1 MSLISC
7 VSISRTPNSGKDGHS
22 TNRADSFVFF
32 DYPERIGAHET
43 KDFTAALNKFTIP
56 DKKKLVIEMQEREGG
71 RHFLYKLDNKP
82 IISAEI
88 LNPKRKSGTG
98 KMDFP
103 VRNNP

>member
-1 MSLISC
+1 MRFYIQ
-7 VSISRTPNSGKDGHS
+7 
-22 TNRADSFVFF
+22 DSKFRKKTAIQQIEQIPLFFF

-43 KDFTAALNKFTIP
+43 RDFTAALNKFTIP

-88 LNPKRKSGTG
+88 LNPKRKPGAER
-98 KMDFP
+98 MEILP

>member
-1 MSLISC
+1 
-7 VSISRTPNSGKDGHS
+7 
-22 TNRADSFVFF
+22 
-32 DYPERIGAHET
+32 
-43 KDFTAALNKFTIP
+43 
-56 DKKKLVIEMQEREGG
+56 MQEREGG

-88 LNPKRKSGTG
+88 LNPQRKSGTG